1 MRSLLLSLVTLFLLS
16 TLLEAAQW
24 LIDESPRKRTWE
36 EAIDYCDDKG
46 GRLPTI
52 AELKSAY
59 SSPIKDA
66 FKKDYYWSV
75 SEFTQDF
82 DQGFYLYFYDGSSF
96 HSPKGFKMN
105 VRCVKR

>member
-1 MRSLLLSLVTLFLLS
+1 MRSLLLTLVTLLS
-16 TLLEAAQW
+16 FSTFLEAAQW

-36 EAIDYCDDKG
+36 EAIDYCDFKG

-52 AELKSAY
+52 SELKSAY

-66 FKKDYYWSV
+66 FKKDYYWSS
-75 SEFTQDF
+75 SEFTHDY
-82 DQGFYLYFYDGSSF
+82 DQAFYLYFYDGSSF
-96 HSPKGFKMN
+96 HSPKEFKLN